1 HTGDIGQFDEQ
12 GSVMI
17 TDRKKDIIVNS
28 GGDNISPQR
37 IEGLMTLE
45 TEISQAMV
53 SGDAMPY
60 LVAVLWPDEDFMR
73 EFARDNS
80 IDNNIEDLAK
90 NDEFRKIIRA
100 AIDRVNTRLSTI
112 EKVRSFMFAEAPFG
126 IDNEMLTPSM
136 KIRPHK
142 IREAYGT
149 QLDGLYQRKRKAQ

>member
-1 HTGDIGQFDEQ
+1 
-12 GSVMI
+12 MI

-53 SGDAMPY
+53 YGDDKPY
-60 LVAVLWPDEDFMR
+60 LVAVIWPDEDFMR

-80 IDNNIEDLAK
+80 INNDIDELSQ
-90 NDEFRKIIRA
+90 NDTFRKIIRS

-112 EKVRSFMFAEAPFG
+112 EKVRSFMFAEAAFG

-136 KIRPHK
+136 KIRRHK
-142 IREAYGT
+142 IRDAYGQ
-149 QLDGLYQRKRKAQ
+149 QLDGLYQRKRKGQ